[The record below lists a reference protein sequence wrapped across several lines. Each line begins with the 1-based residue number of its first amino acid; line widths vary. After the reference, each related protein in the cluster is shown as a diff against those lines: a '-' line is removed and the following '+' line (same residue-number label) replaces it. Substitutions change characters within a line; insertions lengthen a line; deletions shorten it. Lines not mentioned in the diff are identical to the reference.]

1 MVHVC
6 TCNWLRVKMIRQ
18 GTTHDKSKINQRT
31 ECTEIQAD
39 LIYNYIQMH
48 ILFESVQAILPAY
61 WILLVIL
68 RKRLFILITRQALT
82 LRLKQ
87 RVGHGRLIEQIW
99 QQLHVCCIM
108 IIVIIMISSL
118 KKKYF

>member
-1 MVHVC
+1 
-6 TCNWLRVKMIRQ
+6 
-18 GTTHDKSKINQRT
+18 
-31 ECTEIQAD
+31 
-39 LIYNYIQMH
+39 MH

-87 RVGHGRLIEQIW
+87 RFGHDRLIEQIW
-99 QQLHVCCIM
+99 QQLHVCCIT

-118 KKKYF
+118 KKNIFLRKR